1 MEPESFDMLLRK
13 GASFRLPFF
22 FFELSDVWD
31 REDTQSSTF
40 EVRTLA
46 KLGFAQKE
54 TPKIH

>member
-13 GASFRLPFF
+13 GASFRLPF